1 MPEVVWYVRAVAAII
16 ALIHAAALFADAPD
30 PPRFPPKEAP
40 QRFTFARIQYDST
53 GGYGESWY
61 NYDGRDWER
70 WETDYPEAEQN
81 FLIRLRELTTI
92 AVNPMPIHLRLTD
105 PRLFDYP
112 FVYMCDAGWQLLT
125 DDEVK
130 ALRSYL
136 ERGGFLWFDD
146 FWGEAEWMN
155 VEEQMERVFPELK
168 WAPIPPAHSIFNT
181 VFPLK
186 ECPQVP
192 AKIFFDMTG
201 ETFDLPRGH
210 REPVGGVAGV
220 KDVHFRGLFSKDGR
234 LLAVATH
241 NCDMGDGW
249 EREAEGES
257 YFKIFST
264 KSYAMSINIVV
275 YALTH

>member
-1 MPEVVWYVRAVAAII
+1 MRII
-16 ALIHAAALFADAPD
+16 AATISFLVAPTLFADAPG
-30 PPRFPPKEAP
+30 PARTPPKEA
-40 QRFTFARIQYDST
+40 QQSFTFVRVQYDST
-53 GGYGESWY
+53 GGYLESWY
-61 NYDGRDWER
+61 RYDGRDWQR

-81 FLIRLRELTTI
+81 FLIRLHELTTI
-92 AVNPMPIHLRLTD
+92 SVNPKPIHLRLTD

-112 FVYMCDAGWQLLT
+112 MIYMCDAGWQLLA
-125 DDEVK
+125 DAEVA

-146 FWGEAEWMN
+146 FWGEAEWIN
-155 VEEQMERVFPELK
+155 VEEQMDRVFPKLK
-168 WAPIPPAHSIFNT
+168 WTSIPPSHPIFET

-201 ETFDLPRGH
+201 ETYDEPQGH
-210 REPVGGVAGV
+210 REPVGGIPGV
-220 KDVHFRGLFSKDGR
+220 KDVHFRGLFNKDGR
-234 LLAVATH
+234 LMVVATH

-249 EREAEGES
+249 ERETEGEE
-257 YFKIFST
+257 FLKIFLT
-264 KSYAMSINIVV
+264 KSYAMSINIIV